1 MLMLTALSTALVT
14 ATALSG
20 GLHLNT
26 NANLVLNPSF
36 QTTGG
41 PPAAHWACP
50 AQYSRVT
57 DVVHPPAVA
66 ALQQH
71 NEDPKNYHT
80 CTQTITG
87 AQPGRRYNASVWVK
101 SANVTGD
108 GTGATICVEYSD
120 SKGYLGGIYPAGVT
134 GTTDWTQIS
143 DVVYVPE
150 TAVSV
155 HLSVYTREGM
165 TGTAWFDQVSLTQMG
180 SWAEMRTT
188 LLSPIYRGRIT
199 SAPPSKGGCD
209 AIKVKVHLNYASYD
223 HTSNDLEVVVT
234 LSPVGDTT
242 AQPIESLKVT
252 ADQIKP
258 ELSLAFKTKPA
269 SLSAGNYTVNC
280 TLRNTTSG
288 HVFNTS
294 AHSVERVADGGTSPT
309 AWFDEDQRLIH
320 KGKPLFPIGLYLSEV
335 DATDL
340 ATISQSKFNM
350 IMPYRAPANESV
362 MDEIQKAGLHVMFST
377 KDSYFGGPNAYKTV
391 ITSRE
396 KEEGFVKGQVSRF
409 KDHPALL
416 GWYDGNLSLEC
427 TARHPVRHTDRRCLY
442 GNVCA
447 HYGVSVGT

>member
-1 MLMLTALSTALVT
+1 MGVIRVLCCTIVCTVSSVSQL
-14 ATALSG
+14 ATAGAAQNSVS
-20 GLHLNT
+20 
-26 NANLVLNPSF
+26 NLVLDPSF
-36 QTTGG
+36 NNY
-41 PPAAHWACP
+41 PAHWACP
-50 AQYSRVT
+50 GQYSRVT

-80 CTQTITG
+80 CTQTVTG
-87 AQPGRRYNASVWVK
+87 AQPGRRYNVSVWVK

-120 SKGYLGGIYPAGVT
+120 AKGYLGGIYPPGVT

-150 TAVSV
+150 TAISV

-180 SWAEMRTT
+180 SWADMRTT

-209 AIKVKVHLNYASYD
+209 TMKVKIHLNYATYD
-223 HTSNDLEVVVT
+223 HTSSDLEVVAT
-234 LSPVGDTT
+234 LSPLGDGS
-242 AQPIESLKVT
+242 AQPIESLKFT
-252 ADQIKP
+252 GADEIKP
-258 ELSLAFKTKPA
+258 ELTLVFKTKPA
-269 SLSAGNYTVNC
+269 SLSVGTYTINC
-280 TLRNTTSG
+280 TLRNATNG

-294 AHSVERVADGGTSPT
+294 AHSVERVDDGSTSPT
-309 AWFDEDQRLIH
+309 AWLDEDQRLIH

-335 DATDL
+335 NPTDL
-340 ATISQSKFNM
+340 ATIGQSKFNT
-350 IMPYRAPANESV
+350 IMPYRAPSNDTV
-362 MDEIQKAGLHVMFST
+362 MDEIHRAGLHVMFST

-396 KEEGFVKGQVSRF
+396 KEEGFVKGQVARF

-416 GWYDGNLSLEC
+416 GWYDDNSPL
-427 TARHPVRHTDRRCLY
+427 
-442 GNVCA
+442 
-447 HYGVSVGT
+447 HYHSVVLHVALTHSPIS

>member
-1 MLMLTALSTALVT
+1 MGARRALCCTIVSVVSCQV
-14 ATALSG
+14 ATAGSG
-20 GLHLNT
+20 
-26 NANLVLNPSF
+26 ASNLVLNPSF
-36 QTTGG
+36 ETAGG
-41 PPAAHWACP
+41 PPAAHWSCP
-50 AQYSRVT
+50 EQYSRVT
-57 DVVHPPAVA
+57 DEVHPPAVA
-66 ALQQH
+66 ALKQH
-71 NEDPKNYHT
+71 NNDPKNYHT
-80 CTQTITG
+80 CTQTVTD

-120 SKGYLGGIYPAGVT
+120 AKGYLGGIYPAGVT
-134 GTTDWTQIS
+134 GSTDWTQIS
-143 DVVYVPE
+143 DVVYVPD

-155 HLSVYTREGM
+155 HLSVYTRKGM

-180 SWAEMRTT
+180 SWADMRTT

-199 SAPPSKGGCD
+199 GAPPSKGGCD

-223 HTSNDLEVVVT
+223 HTSSDLEVMAT
-234 LSPVGDTT
+234 LSLVGDGSV
-242 AQPIESLKVT
+242 QPIESLKVIG

-258 ELSLAFKTKPA
+258 ELTLAFKTKPA
-269 SLSAGNYTVNC
+269 SLSIGTYTVNC
-280 TLRNTTSG
+280 SLRNTTNG

-294 AHSVERVADGGTSPT
+294 AHLVERVDDGSTSSPT

-320 KGKPLFPIGLYLSEV
+320 EGKPLFPIGLYLSEV
-335 DATDL
+335 NPPDL
-340 ATISQSKFNM
+340 ATIGQSKFNM

-362 MDEIQKAGLHVMFST
+362 MDDIHEAGLHVMFST

-416 GWYDGNLSLEC
+416 GW
-427 TARHPVRHTDRRCLY
+427 
-442 GNVCA
+442 
-447 HYGVSVGT
+447 